1 MQFYKSDL
9 LQYISGSI
17 SDTDLLEQLTE
28 LGLEVDQSKK
38 EKNDLLIKL
47 DLTPNRGDC
56 FSLIGIARDVC
67 AVNNLK
73 LKLPKFKKQQ
83 QNLDSKK
90 TVSVDKSACSS
101 YLGQIIKLKNKGKT
115 PQYIKKTLKAAD
127 IGQVNPIVDIT
138 NYVML
143 HTGQPLHAFDNKKIG
158 KKIYVKFPSK
168 RIKLKLLDGAS
179 HEITKD
185 YLTISDE
192 KGVIALA
199 GIMGCANSEVDETTQ
214 EIFLESACFEP
225 ASIRGNARKLGFQS
239 EASLR
244 FERGVDKE
252 IQEYAINF
260 AAQLYAEIFG
270 GDFSKIFKQSK
281 NHKAKKISISKE
293 FIDSRLGT
301 EIPVAKVIKLL
312 KALEFKVESK
322 RNLMELTCPS
332 HRYDIEIKED
342 VIEEIARIIGYDNL
356 PSKRLK
362 LLASSPEDTSIEKER
377 LSKDIFVNAGF
388 NEVINYAF
396 VDSSFIQKL
405 GIK

>member
-1 MQFYKSDL
+1 
-9 LQYISGSI
+9 
-17 SDTDLLEQLTE
+17 
-28 LGLEVDQSKK
+28 
-38 EKNDLLIKL
+38 
-47 DLTPNRGDC
+47 
-56 FSLIGIARDVC
+56 
-67 AVNNLK
+67 
-73 LKLPKFKKQQ
+73 
-83 QNLDSKK
+83 
-90 TVSVDKSACSS
+90 
-101 YLGQIIKLKNKGKT
+101 
-115 PQYIKKTLKAAD
+115 
-127 IGQVNPIVDIT
+127 
-138 NYVML
+138 ML

-168 RIKLKLLDGAS
+168 RTKLKLLDGAS

-185 YLTISDE
+185 FLTISDE
-192 KGVIALA
+192 KEVIALA

-281 NHKAKKISISKE
+281 NHKAKKILISKE

-301 EIPVAKVIKLL
+301 EIPAAKVIKLL

-342 VIEEIARIIGYDNL
+342 IIEEIARIIGYDNL

-362 LLASSPEDTSIEKER
+362 LLASSPEDTSIEKEK

-396 VDSSFIQKL
+396 VDSSFVQMLGLNNNSIELANPMSSNQDVMRPSLVPGLLNNFEYNFNRGAQKFRIFEVGNVFTKQKVGRVL
-405 GIK
+405 LDCSILINLHLIGPVLFKVAFTISEKV

>member
-17 SDTDLLEQLTE
+17 SDTDLLEQLTK

-73 LKLPKFKKQQ
+73 LKLPKFKKQR

-90 TVSVDKSACSS
+90 TVSIDKSACSS
-101 YLGQIIKLKNKGKT
+101 YLGQIIKLKNKGRT

-127 IGQVNPIVDIT
+127 IGQVNTIVDIT

-143 HTGQPLHAFDNKKIG
+143 HTGQPLHAFDSKKIG

-168 RIKLKLLDGAS
+168 KTKLKLLDGAS
-179 HEITKD
+179 HFITKD
-185 YLTISDE
+185 YLTICDE
-192 KGVIALA
+192 KGAIALA

-260 AAQLYAEIFG
+260 AGKLYAEIFG
-270 GDFSKIFKQSK
+270 GDFSKIFRQSK
-281 NHKAKKISISKE
+281 NQKAKKILISKE

-301 EIPVAKVIKLL
+301 EIPAAKVIKLL
-312 KALEFKVESK
+312 KALEFKVQSK
-322 RNLMELTCPS
+322 RNLIELTCPP

-342 VIEEIARIIGYDNL
+342 VIEEVARIIGYDNL

-362 LLASSPEDTSIEKER
+362 LLASSPEDTSI
-377 LSKDIFVNAGF
+377 
-388 NEVINYAF
+388 
-396 VDSSFIQKL
+396 
-405 GIK
+405 